1 MPDLMILM
9 DGREKEKERERERE
23 RGKEGE
29 EEEEEDKS
37 SRFHPGL
44 LPLVDSILQSFV
56 DFLVS

>member
-1 MPDLMILM
+1 M
-9 DGREKEKERERERE
+9 GERKRKRERERE